1 MKISKIRAIYFSG
14 TGNTGRCV
22 AALSEQL
29 GKLLEV
35 PYEMVS
41 IAPQAARIKKFEF
54 AEDELAIVAVP
65 TYDGRVPKFLLPF
78 FETQI
83 QGNKTATIGLCTY
96 GNQDFGNTLIEL
108 RELLSSKDMTTI
120 SAGAIVSQHVLA
132 PEVGT
137 RRPNPM
143 DMQRIYNL
151 AKFTADKVKNLDS
164 LPTEPLKVPGTL
176 PLGPYVSPRD
186 RFGYPVNIGKSRP
199 KTDPA
204 HKETAAVCA
213 KVCPVG
219 AIAPDGIQIPGP
231 CMHCGFCFK
240 VSAPGAKFYGDEN
253 MVSYR
258 KELVAGFQKPK
269 KSWIFG

>member
-1 MKISKIRAIYFSG
+1 MKITKIRAIYFSG

-22 AALSEQL
+22 AALAEQL
-29 GKLLEV
+29 GKTLEV

-41 IAPQAARIKKFEF
+41 IAPQVARLKDFTFSE
-54 AEDELAIVAVP
+54 EELAIVAVP

-78 FETQI
+78 FETKI
-83 QGNKTATIGLCTY
+83 QGAKTPAIALCTY
-96 GNQDFGNTLIEL
+96 GNQDFGNTLIEM
-108 RELLSSKDMTTI
+108 RELLASKDFVTI

-132 PEVGT
+132 PEVGA

-143 DMQRIYNL
+143 DMQRVYNL
-151 AKFTADKVKNLDS
+151 AKFTADKLGKLDS

-176 PLGPYVSPRD
+176 PLGPYVTPRD
-186 RFGYPVNIGKSRP
+186 RYGYPVNISKSRP
-199 KTDPA
+199 KTAPEHKKTAPA
-204 HKETAAVCA
+204 CA

-231 CMHCGFCFK
+231 CIRCGFCIK
-240 VSAPGAKFYGDEN
+240 VSPVGAKFYGDDN
-253 MVSYR
+253 MIAYR
-258 KELVAGFQKPK
+258 KELVAGFTKPK